1 MDKVLVIDDKE
12 DIRSVLKDMLNMS
25 GYEVD
30 TAADGKSAKELY
42 DKNEYAAVITDI
54 IMQGQNG
61 FDIILSS
68 NRHDMSTEN
77 PHKPT
82 G

>member
-1 MDKVLVIDDKE
+1 MKNMDKVLVIDDKE

-54 IMQGQNG
+54 ISKPPNYKDLIAKVDEIVQ
-61 FDIILSS
+61 S
-68 NRHDMSTEN
+68 
-77 PHKPT
+77 HKQA
-82 G
+82 